1 MKILYVLDSLAVGGA
16 ERSLLAIG
24 RRLREAEPVM
34 CHLHAADD
42 LREAYEAASIR
53 VISLGLTTDKAFLE
67 GARRLRRVIRQE
79 RPDLIHSTLYGAGI
93 TSRLASWGPRRPRLL
108 HTWVNEPPAHGH
120 PANRPRIWRK
130 RAAQLLDAVT
140 SRRVDHFLANS
151 RAIAESHR
159 RAYRIAPER
168 VTVIPRG
175 RDPVPYEKVD
185 PNTVAAV
192 RQELELST
200 EHPVVLDVARL
211 WHWKGQSD
219 LVEAWPRVLRDLPD
233 ARLVL
238 VGEGPDRPRLE
249 HLVRTLGLGERVRFA
264 GHRDDVPALLALADV
279 FAFPSRYEGLPGA
292 VVEAL
297 FAGLPVVLSDIPVHR
312 ETVDDGVSGILV
324 PAGDGAAWA
333 AVLVDLLRE
342 PERAARMGDAGRHRA
357 YERFH
362 VDDVAR
368 RHEDVYRRVLNR

>member
-1 MKILYVLDSLAVGGA
+1 MRVLYVLDSLAVGGA
-16 ERSLLAIG
+16 EQSLLAIG
-24 RRLREAEPVM
+24 QQLRDTEPVM
-34 CHLHAADD
+34 CHLYAADD
-42 LREAYEAASIR
+42 LQEEYKAAGIP
-53 VISLGLTTDKAFLE
+53 VISLGLTTDKAFLK
-67 GARRLRRVIRQE
+67 GAWRLRGVIRQE
-79 RPDLIHSTLYGAGI
+79 QPDLIHSTLYGAGI
-93 TSRLASWGPRRPRLL
+93 TSRLASWGSRRPRLL

-151 RAIAESHR
+151 QAIADSYC
-159 RAYRIAPER
+159 RAYRLDPEC

-175 RDPVPYEKVD
+175 RDPAFFERVD
-185 PNTVAAV
+185 PESVAAV
-192 RQELELST
+192 RRELELSP

-219 LVEAWPRVLRDLPD
+219 LVEAWPRVLRELPEI
-233 ARLVL
+233 RLVL
-238 VGEGPDRPRLE
+238 VGNGPDRYRLE
-249 HLVRTLGLGERVRFA
+249 RLVRTLDLEDRVRFA
-264 GHRDDVPALLALADV
+264 GYRNDVPALLALADV

-312 ETVDDGVSGILV
+312 EMVEDGVSGVLV
-324 PAGDGAAWA
+324 PPGDPDAWA
-333 AVLVDLLRE
+333 TALVDLLRN
-342 PERAARMGDAGRHRA
+342 PATATRLGDAGRRRA
-357 YERFH
+357 HERFH